1 MGGLVR
7 LDRTAHAPQDLGKLG
22 PGDGAVG
29 QKGVAARAGEEAL
42 LQGILH
48 RAVVPGGGGHVRGDD
63 HRVVQADIVGQDILL
78 LVRGGVIVER
88 DKIEDALGVGA
99 GHAGLGQGLAGPG
112 GVPGL
117 QHLLAPLGQG
127 LGGKQIGLPGLQ
139 GGVGARPGSQLA
151 GGGHGVAHGAV
162 LAVQHLV
169 DAVAVQV
176 GEVVH
181 LHPHPVGL
189 GLDIEDGVPRGPVHP
204 AVIPHGVIGQEQ
216 AGTAPAIELD
226 VQIHLRGV
234 GGVGVD
240 EKRRKAGGQ
249 GVHSGH
255 RQHHRDGHDQAEHQA
270 KPAFTLEHKGLL
282 SVWWFGYKAHYNQK
296 CRV

>member
-7 LDRTAHAPQDLGKLG
+7 LDRAAHAPQDLCQLG

-29 QKGVAARAGEEAL
+29 QEGITARAGEEAL
-42 LQGILH
+42 LQGVLH
-48 RAVVPGGGGHVRGDD
+48 CAIVPSGGGHVGGDD
-63 HRVVQADIVGQDILL
+63 HRVIQADIVGQDIFL
-78 LVRGGVIVER
+78 LVRGGVIVEGHEV
-88 DKIEDALGVGA
+88 EDALGVGA
-99 GHAGLGQGLAGPG
+99 GRACLGQGLAAAG

-127 LGGKQIGLPGLQ
+127 LGGEQIGLPGLQ
-139 GGVGARPGSQLA
+139 GGVGPRPGRQLA
-151 GGGHGVAHGAV
+151 GGSHGIAHWAV
-162 LAVQHLV
+162 LAVQHLI

-176 GEVVH
+176 GEIVH
-181 LHPHPVGL
+181 LYPHPVGL
-189 GLDIEDGVPRGPVHP
+189 GLDIEGGVAGGPVHP
-204 AVIPHGVIGQEQ
+204 AVIPHGIIGQKQ
-216 AGTAPAIELD
+216 AGAAPAIELD

-234 GGVGVD
+234 GGIGMD
-240 EKRRKAGGQ
+240 EKRSEAGGQ

-282 SVWWFGYKAHYNQK
+282 SVWWFGYEVHYNQK